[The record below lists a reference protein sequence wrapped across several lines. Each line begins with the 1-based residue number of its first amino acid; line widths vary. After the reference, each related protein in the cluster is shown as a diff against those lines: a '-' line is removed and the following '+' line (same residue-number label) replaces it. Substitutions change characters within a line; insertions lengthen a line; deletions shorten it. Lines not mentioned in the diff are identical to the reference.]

1 MGDRD
6 AGGASAAPMM
16 DTYLE
21 HVDFIAGG
29 QRPNRFAEPRSSPLP
44 VARLSDRATGC
55 VLKHDDL
62 PGASGSRPAAIWL
75 TAPLPRNP

>member
-1 MGDRD
+1 
-6 AGGASAAPMM
+6 MM

-29 QRPNRFAEPRSSPLP
+29 QRATPENRFADPRSSPLP

-55 VLKHDDL
+55 V
-62 PGASGSRPAAIWL
+62 
-75 TAPLPRNP
+75 